1 MIKAI
6 FFDAD
11 NTLYKLNSKRAY
23 QNLFGYLSKEIGI
36 PRVNIEGIWQV
47 ILDDVLDNPEKS
59 LSPYFRHRL
68 YPIKET
74 LKFYGLSAK
83 KAEAFSKKAL
93 NKFFDDLAEDIKFE
107 KNLKNLIKE
116 LKKKYKLIIFT
127 EEFKKYLPKKLNRI
141 FGNWKKHFLFA
152 VTPDTVK
159 TMKPSE
165 KYFRYALKKL
175 KLKPS
180 EIIVIGDSLERDI
193 IPAKKIGIKTFHI
206 KQKGKVCKILTNH
219 F

>member
-11 NTLYKLNSKRAY
+11 NTLYKLNAKRAY
-23 QNLFGYLSKEIGI
+23 RNLFKYLSQEIKI
-36 PRVNIEGIWQV
+36 PPKKIEKKWQE

-59 LSPYFRHRL
+59 LLPYYRHRL

-74 LKFYGLSAK
+74 LKFYDFSAK
-83 KAEAFSKKAL
+83 KSEALSKKAL
-93 NKFFDDLAEDIKFE
+93 DKFFDDLVKDIKFE
-107 KNLKNLIKE
+107 KNLKNLIQK

-127 EEFKKYLPKKLNRI
+127 EEFKEYLPKKLNRI
-141 FGNWKKHFLFA
+141 FGGWKKYFLFA
-152 VTPDTVK
+152 VTPDIIK
-159 TMKPSE
+159 IMKPSE

-180 EIIVIGDSLERDI
+180 EVVVIGDSLERDI

-206 KQKGKVCKILTNH
+206 KQKGRICKILKSL
-219 F
+219 

>member
-23 QNLFGYLSKEIGI
+23 QNLFECLSKETGI
-36 PRVNIEGIWQV
+36 SPKDIKKKWQE
-47 ILDDVLDNPEKS
+47 ILDSALNDPKKS
-59 LSPYFRHRL
+59 LSPHYRNRL

-74 LKFYGLSAK
+74 LKFYGFSAQK
-83 KAEAFSKKAL
+83 SETLSKKAL
-93 NKFFDDLAEDIKFE
+93 DIFFDAIVEDMKFE
-107 KNLKNLIKE
+107 KNFKELIKE

-127 EEFKKYLPKKLNRI
+127 EEFKEYLPKKMNRI
-141 FGNWKKHFLFA
+141 FGDWKKYFLFA

-165 KYFRYALKKL
+165 KYFSYGLKKI
-175 KLKPS
+175 KLKSS
-180 EIIVIGDSLERDI
+180 EVIVIGDSLERDI
-193 IPAKKIGIKTFHI
+193 IPAKKIGIKTFYI
-206 KQKGKVCKILTNH
+206 KQKGKICKILKLL
-219 F
+219 

>member
-11 NTLYKLNSKRAY
+11 DTLYKLNSKRAY
-23 QNLFGYLSKEIGI
+23 QNLFKYLSKEIGI
-36 PRVNIEGIWQV
+36 PRVNIEGRWQV

-59 LSPYFRHRL
+59 LSPYYRHRL

-74 LKFYGLSAK
+74 LKFFGFSQK
-83 KAEAFSKKAL
+83 KSEVIAQKAL
-93 NKFFDDLAEDIKFE
+93 NKFFDDITEDIKFE

-141 FGNWKKHFLFA
+141 FNDWKKYFLFT
-152 VTPDTVK
+152 VTPNTIK
-159 TMKPSE
+159 IMKPSE
-165 KYFRYALKKL
+165 KYFYYALKKL

-180 EIIVIGDSLERDI
+180 EVIVIGNSFECDI
-193 IPAKKIGIKTFHI
+193 IPAKKIGIKTFQV
-206 KQKGKVCKILTNH
+206 KQKGKICKILKSL
-219 F
+219 

>member
-23 QNLFGYLSKEIGI
+23 QNLFGYLSEESEISPKKI
-36 PRVNIEGIWQV
+36 KKKWQE
-47 ILDDVLDNPEKS
+47 ILDEILNNPKKS
-59 LSPYFRHRL
+59 MSPHYRHRL
-68 YPIKET
+68 YLIKET
-74 LKFYGLSAK
+74 LKFFGFSQKKSETLAK
-83 KAEAFSKKAL
+83 KAM
-93 NKFFDDLAEDIKFE
+93 NKFFDDLVQDIKFE

-127 EEFKKYLPKKLNRI
+127 EEFKGYLSKKLNKI
-141 FGNWKKHFLFA
+141 FGNWKKYFLFA
-152 VTPDTVK
+152 ITPDTIE

-180 EIIVIGDSLERDI
+180 EVIVIGDSLERDI
-193 IPAKKIGIKTFHI
+193 IPAKRIGIKTFQVE
-206 KQKGKVCKILTNH
+206 QKGEICKILTQLK
-219 F
+219 